1 MNNKHYNKSLKG
13 LGRALRSKMTK
24 SEASLW
30 KYALKSSQRG
40 VGFKRQ
46 RPIDSFIVDFV
57 CLELKLVIE
66 LDGITHQYPEVI
78 EKDKL
83 KDKKLNTLGFV
94 VLRFDDSEVLNDIN
108 AVIRS
113 IDNAI
118 EELRKG
124 PPPPRTSAPPPEEDS
139 SNST

>member
-1 MNNKHYNKSLKG
+1 MNNNHYNKSFKG

-24 SEASLW
+24 SEACLW

-40 VGFKRQ
+40 VPFRRQ
-46 RPIDSFIVDFV
+46 RPIDNFIVDFV
-57 CLELKLVIE
+57 CLELKLAIE

-78 EKDKL
+78 EKDKM
-83 KDKKLNTLGFV
+83 KEDKLNALGFV

-113 IDNAI
+113 IDNTI
-118 EELRKG
+118 EELRND
-124 PPPPRTSAPPPEEDS
+124 PPPPRPSAPPPKEDS
-139 SNST
+139 SNPT